1 VETPAGKQEY
11 VAAQR
16 SFAERGAPLR
26 RRLIEEC
33 DRLSAQLR

>member
-1 VETPAGKQEY
+1 MRIETTEGKQEY

-26 RRLIEEC
+26 DALIKECERL
-33 DRLSAQLR
+33 LAG